1 MNEQYV
7 EERIKQYS
15 KTRIFYEEY
24 AEQVLNIL
32 KAIVKQDYPGIK
44 IASYSKRAKAVESLR
59 KKLRKDKYNKES
71 EITDLAGVRIIT
83 YRQEIEKGC
92 LKYPINS
99 MSLERF
105 MAWKF
110 PNFRVLLRAFY
121 ICESVN
127 ICSWKRGKN
136 LMDK

>member
-24 AEQVLNIL
+24 AEQVFNIL
-32 KAIVKQDYPGIK
+32 KAIVKQDYPDIK
-44 IASYSKRAKAVESLR
+44 IASYSKRAKEVESLR
-59 KKLRKDKYNKES
+59 KKLQKDKYNKES

-83 YRQEIEKGC
+83 YRQEIKKGC

-110 PNFRVLLRAFY
+110 PNFRVLLRAF
-121 ICESVN
+121 
-127 ICSWKRGKN
+127 
-136 LMDK
+136 LHL